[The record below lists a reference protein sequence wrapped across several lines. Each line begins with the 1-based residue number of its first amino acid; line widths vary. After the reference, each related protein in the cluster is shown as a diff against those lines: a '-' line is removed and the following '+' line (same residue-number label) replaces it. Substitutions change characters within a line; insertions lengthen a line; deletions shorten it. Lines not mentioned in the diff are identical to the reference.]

1 VVRELDHSQVKF
13 VRQDPGD
20 GFPTGLGD
28 LILAVLDRN
37 PELELYVLLWSYA
50 PIYALE
56 REPLLF
62 GDTPWDRHPR
72 LHFVQ
77 DDTPPL
83 TASHHQKV
91 VAVDG
96 RIAFCGGLD
105 LSKWRWDTSEHL
117 ADDGR
122 RSDPHGKP
130 HPPFHPLRVQHA
142 GTARDPRPA
151 YTPAGGYD
159 LRIVSSALTIVPEA
173 IVTCSRRPETGWH
186 FGGY

>member
-1 VVRELDHSQVKF
+1 M
-13 VRQDPGD
+13 
-20 GFPTGLGD
+20 GFPQGSA
-28 LILAVLDRN
+28 ILFWQSLTAIPSSNSTFCFGATR
-37 PELELYVLLWSYA
+37 PSMPWSA
-50 PIYALE
+50 SPCSSETRPGIGIPGCTSFKTT
-56 REPLLF
+56 R
-62 GDTPWDRHPR
+62 
-72 LHFVQ
+72 
-77 DDTPPL
+77 PL